1 MLDYIFKRLLL
12 LIPTLL
18 GVMTI
23 NFLLMQLS
31 PGGPVE
37 QSIAKMENLSQITE
51 APTGSN
57 TLYKGSVGL
66 DSELIMLKCYGV
78 LCASTLARAFTHN
91 QACYQSSLKN
101 SLCLS
106 L

>member
-1 MLDYIFKRLLL
+1 MLGYILKRLLL

-51 APTGSN
+51 APT
-57 TLYKGSVGL
+57 VQ
-66 DSELIMLKCYGV
+66 I
-78 LCASTLARAFTHN
+78 RFTK
-91 QACYQSSLKN
+91 AYCGAKL
-101 SLCLS
+101 
-106 L
+106 